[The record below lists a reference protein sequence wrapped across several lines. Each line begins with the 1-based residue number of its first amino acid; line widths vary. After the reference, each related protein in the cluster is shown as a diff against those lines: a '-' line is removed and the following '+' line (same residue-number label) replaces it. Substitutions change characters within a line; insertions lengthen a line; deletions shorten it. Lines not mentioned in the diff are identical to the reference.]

1 MSHSPTDTH
10 VPAPPDCGRP
20 LEIFL
25 VEDNPGDVLL
35 TQEALRG
42 AKVLNRLTVA
52 SNGEE
57 ALAILR
63 REGKHAQAAR
73 PDLILLDLNM
83 PRLSGLEVLTAIR
96 TDPELASLPVVMLT
110 SSAAERDVADS
121 YALGVNCYV
130 TKPVDIEQFLTVVRS
145 VEQFWFSVVTLP
157 PRV

>member
-1 MSHSPTDTH
+1 MIHHAIDTQKAAT
-10 VPAPPDCGRP
+10 PGSGRP

-35 TQEALRG
+35 TREALRN
-42 AKVLNRLTVA
+42 AKVLNRLTIA

-63 REGKHAQAAR
+63 REGVHTAAVR
-73 PDLILLDLNM
+73 PDLILLDLNL
-83 PRLSGLEVLTAIR
+83 PRLGGLEVLTAIR
-96 TDPELASLPVVMLT
+96 TDPQLASLPVVMLT
-110 SSAAERDVADS
+110 SSGAERDVADS

-130 TKPVDIEQFLTVVRS
+130 TKPVDIEQFLHVVRS
-145 VEQFWFSVVTLP
+145 VEQFWFSIVTLP

>member
-1 MSHSPTDTH
+1 MSHHAIDTQKA
-10 VPAPPDCGRP
+10 APQDCGRP

-25 VEDNPGDVLL
+25 IEDNPGDVLL
-35 TQEALRG
+35 TREALRG
-42 AKVLNRLTVA
+42 ARVLNRLTVA

-63 REGKHAQAAR
+63 REGVHRTAVR

-110 SSAAERDVADS
+110 SSGAERDVADS

-130 TKPVDIEQFLTVVRS
+130 TKPVDIEQFLNVVRS
-145 VEQFWFSVVTLP
+145 VEHFWFSIVTLP

>member
-1 MSHSPTDTH
+1 MSL
-10 VPAPPDCGRP
+10 PAADIRTTAPVEWGRP
-20 LEIFL
+20 LEILL

-35 TQEALRG
+35 TREALRD

-57 ALAILR
+57 ALAMLR
-63 REGKHAQAAR
+63 RQGDHASNVR
-73 PDLILLDLNM
+73 PDLVLLDLNL
-83 PRLSGLEVLTAIR
+83 PRLSGLELLTAIR

-110 SSAAERDVADS
+110 SSAAERDVGDS

-130 TKPVDIEQFLTVVRS
+130 TKPVDIEQFLHVVRS

-157 PRV
+157 SRA